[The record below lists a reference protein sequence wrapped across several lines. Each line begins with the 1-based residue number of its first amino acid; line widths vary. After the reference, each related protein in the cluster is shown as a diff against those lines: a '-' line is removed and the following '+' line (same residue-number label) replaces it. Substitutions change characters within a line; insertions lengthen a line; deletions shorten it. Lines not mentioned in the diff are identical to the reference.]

1 MLHNTLKY
9 AIIII
14 RGDFVKKNRTS
25 YWNNRKRTEYDR
37 KEVTFPKGKKQVYTD
52 YADKSG
58 KSLNG
63 LINELLENEV
73 KKDGNPEP

>member
-1 MLHNTLKY
+1 M
-9 AIIII
+9 
-14 RGDFVKKNRTS
+14 KKSRTS
-25 YWNNRKRTEYDR
+25 YWNKRKRAEYDR
-37 KEVTFPKGKKQVYTD
+37 KEVTFPKGKKEIYTD